1 MNQSFFW
8 LHYFCCSWI
17 RSLGTEPLDDNSP
30 TELQRW
36 KNALCPLKEEKV
48 EQKHLVRLGSNS
60 TEVRDADLLELVNIS
75 DPNNERLGSHG
86 NKRNLPNWTPYWHP
100 RTSQTSSKHREKFN
114 SYQNTVW
121 ITTNCGKFLK
131 RWKYQTTLP
140 ASWEI
145 CMQLKK
151 QQLELDLE
159 QQTGSKLVKE
169 YVKAVYC
176 HLAYLTDMRSTSCKI
191 PGWKNDKLKSRLPG
205 EITTTSDM

>member
-17 RSLGTEPLDDNSP
+17 RSLGTEPLGDNSP

-36 KNALCPLKEEKV
+36 KNALCPLKEENV
-48 EQKHLVRLGSNS
+48 EQKHLVGLGSNS
-60 TEVRDADLLELVNIS
+60 TEVRDADLLELINIS

-121 ITTNCGKFLK
+121 ITTNCGKFLQ
-131 RWKYQTTLP
+131 RWEYQTTLSV
-140 ASWEI
+140 SWET
-145 CMQLKK
+145 CMRGRVKK
-151 QQLELDLE
+151 
-159 QQTGSKLVKE
+159 
-169 YVKAVYC
+169 
-176 HLAYLTDMRSTSCKI
+176 
-191 PGWKNDKLKSRLPG
+191 
-205 EITTTSDM
+205 

>member
-121 ITTNCGKFLK
+121 ITTNCGKFLPEMGISDHLICLL
-131 RWKYQTTLP
+131 RNLYAGQEQTVRNGIMD
-140 ASWEI
+140 WF
-145 CMQLKK
+145 K
-151 QQLELDLE
+151 
-159 QQTGSKLVKE
+159 TGKGV
-169 YVKAVYC
+169 
-176 HLAYLTDMRSTSCKI
+176 H
-191 PGWKNDKLKSRLPG
+191 
-205 EITTTSDM
+205 